1 MDLLMLSIHLP
12 SSALP
17 FCMRIH
23 NLSSGV
29 VTIKLRRNMCRPTS
43 TVVFSVMCRLDR
55 E

>member
-1 MDLLMLSIHLP
+1 MDSLMLSIHLV

-23 NLSSGV
+23 SLSSGV
-29 VTIKLRRNMCRPTS
+29 VTISERRNMCRPTS
-43 TVVFSVMCRLDR
+43 TVVFSVMCRLDS